1 MRSSLVNTKGVSG
14 VTVNESAE
22 SEWVAIGDR
31 IRTAREQAGMSVRA
45 LARRVEVSPS
55 HVSQVERGLAKFSV
69 RTLYSVVNEL
79 GVSMDSLFDD
89 TSVAA
94 PVQDLAGD
102 AVSTGADGPLEREG
116 IVLRAHSRPAIPL
129 ASGTRWER
137 LTPRPES
144 GAEFIEVVYPPAM
157 EADMDAVTFARHSSR
172 EYGVVITGTLTVQV
186 GFEKS
191 ELRAGDS
198 IAFDSMIPHR
208 FWNETSDEVRCVWFI
223 WDSPHSERGSDGRPA
238 SADPH
243 VTPVR
248 GA

>member
-1 MRSSLVNTKGVSG
+1 VSL
-14 VTVNESAE
+14 NEPAE

-31 IRTAREQAGMSVRA
+31 IRTARESTGMSVRA

-89 TSVAA
+89 TPVVA
-94 PVQDLAGD
+94 PVQQLTEDP
-102 AVSTGADGPLEREG
+102 VSTGAEDLLERDG
-116 IVLRAHSRPAIPL
+116 IVLRARSRPAIPL

-144 GAEFIEVVYPPAM
+144 GAEFIEVVYPPAQ
-157 EADMDAVTFARHSSR
+157 EADLDAVTFARHSSR
-172 EYGVVITGTLTVQV
+172 EYGVVISGTLTVQV
-186 GFEKS
+186 GFERS
-191 ELRAGDS
+191 ELHAGDS

-223 WDSPHSERGSDGRPA
+223 RDTPRSEHGDEGRA
-238 SADPH
+238 ANADPH

-248 GA
+248 AT